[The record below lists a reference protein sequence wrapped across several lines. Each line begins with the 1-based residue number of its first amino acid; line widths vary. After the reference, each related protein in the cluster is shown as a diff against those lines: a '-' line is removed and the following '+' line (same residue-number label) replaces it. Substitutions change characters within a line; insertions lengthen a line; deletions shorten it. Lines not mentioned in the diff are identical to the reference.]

1 MIIRQAT
8 ESDAEAIIAIRR
20 NTISEQEYFLT
31 TDEEFSL
38 DHAGQV
44 KEMADRAE
52 AGGMTFVAE
61 AEGKVVAFLF
71 FNRSRM
77 KRMRHNGSFGIGILP
92 DYRDRGLGS
101 RMLQHLISWARDQ
114 EEIEKICLG
123 VFATNERAI
132 PSYKKAG
139 FVEEGRE
146 IRQYKFDDGRYVD
159 NVLMGIQL

>member
-1 MIIRQAT
+1 MIIRNAT

-38 DHAGQV
+38 DDEGQV
-44 KEMADRAE
+44 QEMNDRAK

-61 AEGKVVAFLF
+61 VEGEVVAFLF

-92 DYRDRGLGS
+92 DYRNRGLGTQ
-101 RMLQHLISWARDQ
+101 MLHHLIGWAREQGD
-114 EEIEKICLG
+114 IEKICLG
-123 VFATNERAI
+123 VFAINERAI
-132 PSYKKAG
+132 ASYRKAG

-159 NVLMGIQL
+159 NVLMGLQL